1 MNKSAR
7 TTLAYFLLYLISLG
21 TSVTLRTIACLND
34 LNSFGKFEPEWMI
47 NIAGTVA
54 AAGAIALF
62 VLVMITMSTRKPS
75 MSFSSPS
82 CYIPSGIVG
91 AALIFLA
98 YSIISGSY
106 GDIIKPAGS
115 GSLAQLTV
123 SILPALLV
131 ILTMLSAI
139 HFFLNTFLT
148 DKANETRAYFAI
160 ATVLLLAL
168 FAIELYFDTSLPL
181 NAHNKI
187 IDQMAYVFAAIFF
200 LYETRISLGRDKWRR
215 YAAFGFSAGLLCGY
229 SAIPTL
235 ITYFVR
241 EDIIS
246 RSAVDQSVFLLTVFI
261 FITARML
268 TMALSPEEYDKNS
281 GALAIIGD
289 YAVDRARFVDA
300 ETARYAEKYAVQLTI
315 DDVTSESISPL
326 GDIPELDEEDDC
338 YSTSEADA
346 LESAGIEEFFAEEI
360 FHSADQDEQVQ
371 LELPTEIFDEAAA
384 QNLINDAARHRE
396 ESAEDINSDRSEDTE
411 N

>member
-1 MNKSAR
+1 MNKTAR
-7 TTLAYFLLYLISLG
+7 TTLAYFLLYFISLCAAA
-21 TSVTLRTIACLND
+21 TLRTIACIND
-34 LNSFGKFEPEWMI
+34 LNSYGKFEPERLI
-47 NIAGTVA
+47 NIAGIVA
-54 AAGAIALF
+54 ATGAVALF
-62 VLVMITMSTRKPS
+62 VLVMVTMTARKPP
-75 MSFSSPS
+75 MSFASPS

-91 AALIFLA
+91 ASLIFLA
-98 YSIISGSY
+98 YSIINDSY
-106 GDIIKPAGS
+106 GDIFKPTGT

-131 ILTMLSAI
+131 ILTMLSAV
-139 HFFLNTFLT
+139 HFFLNAFFT

-160 ATVLLLAL
+160 ATVILLAL

-246 RSAVDQSVFLLTVFI
+246 RSTVDQSVFLLTVFI
-261 FITARML
+261 FITARMF
-268 TMALSPEEYDKNS
+268 TMMLSPDEYDKNS
-281 GALAIIGD
+281 GTLAIIGD
-289 YAVDRARFVDA
+289 YAADRARFV
-300 ETARYAEKYAVQLTI
+300 ESESVRFAEKYAVQLTI
-315 DDVTSESISPL
+315 DDVASEGISPL
-326 GDIPELDEEDDC
+326 NDIPELDNEDDC
-338 YSTSEADA
+338 YSTSEAEA
-346 LESAGIEEFFAEEI
+346 LESAGIEEFFTEEI
-360 FHSADQDEQVQ
+360 FRNAEQDEQVQ

-396 ESAEDINSDRSEDTE
+396 DGAEDIDRDGNEE
-411 N
+411 KKN